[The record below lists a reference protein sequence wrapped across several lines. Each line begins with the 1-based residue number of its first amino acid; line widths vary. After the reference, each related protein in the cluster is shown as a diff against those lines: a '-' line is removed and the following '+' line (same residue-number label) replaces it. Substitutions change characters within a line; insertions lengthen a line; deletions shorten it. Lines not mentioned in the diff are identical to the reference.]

1 MSDRP
6 ALVIYLPVGPSANR
20 MYTRTLTRNGRRNL
34 TPEYKAWRDA
44 AGWDVRRQMIGAEM
58 IACRFDVVVEVPI
71 SGRDTDNHI
80 KPLLD
85 ICQMCGAI
93 ANDAN
98 QHSVTITPA
107 GRADVMLAFYPLP
120 DMGGIRAAYVPP
132 AARVSQAP
140 VKAKR
145 HRITAGRLAGLRS

>member
-1 MSDRP
+1 MNYRP

-20 MYTRTLTRNGRRNL
+20 MYTRNLTRNGRRNL

-58 IACRFDVVVEVPI
+58 ILCRFDVVVEVPI

-107 GRADVMLAFYPLP
+107 DRADVMLAFYPLP
-120 DMGGIRAAYVPP
+120 AMGGIRTAYVPP
-132 AARVSQAP
+132 AARVSSI
-140 VKAKR
+140 KAKR
-145 HRITAGRLAGLRS
+145 HRITAGRLAGLR

>member
-1 MSDRP
+1 MNAASP

-20 MYTRTLTRNGRRNL
+20 MYTRSLTRKGRRNL

-44 AGWDVRRQMIGAEM
+44 AGWEVRRQMVGANM
-58 IACRFDVVVEVPI
+58 ILCRFNVVVEVPI

-107 GRADVMLAFYPLP
+107 DRADVMLAFYPLP
-120 DMGGIRAAYVPP
+120 DMGGIRLQPSNLRLV
-132 AARVSQAP
+132 AARVSLTS

-145 HRITAGRLAGLRS
+145 HRTPLKVML